1 MIKTPNVYSN
11 FIKDNVKNK
20 LSYTENF
27 NAYAKENLGVDLDS
41 ESDNF
46 YGADTLLS
54 AKDIYSGYVQDFQQ
68 DIGTAKADMSQGITN
83 TANVYKDAI
92 VNYDTQLKQNQNA
105 YGQRKENLASGGMLG
120 GGWEKYLDDNVY
132 AQYVEAVNI
141 LNNQSTDVYKDY
153 ANAYST
159 TEKRADRTLGK
170 QADTLATNV
179 YGKLQG
185 DYSAYKE
192 AYNEDIKDVVNA
204 YSNVEKPTS
213 VEGLNAYADYLD
225 KETYDNL
232 LENVQGKNFE
242 YYQTAIDNVVK
253 TKNTQEIDN
262 VYAQLDA
269 DYKTKNISESDYSGA
284 NLKRFLAEE
293 IKTQEDYD
301 KAISRVKNSTKLTEE
316 DREIAIEAINKI
328 DKSKLKT
335 EVMETIDTFAETL
348 VDKNQAEKQI
358 ESTMADSKAMND
370 IFNAIKNGGDKAIEK
385 VQNFINRLKN
395 PKR

>member
-41 ESDNF
+41 ESANF

-68 DIGTAKADMSQGITN
+68 NIGTAKADMSQGITN

-141 LNNQSTDVYKDY
+141 LNNQSADVYKEY
-153 ANAYST
+153 SNAYAT

-170 QADTLATNV
+170 QAETLATNV
-179 YGKLQG
+179 YGKIQG
-185 DYSAYKE
+185 DYSAYKD
-192 AYNEDIKDVVNA
+192 AYNEDIK
-204 YSNVEKPTS
+204 
-213 VEGLNAYADYLD
+213 
-225 KETYDNL
+225 
-232 LENVQGKNFE
+232 
-242 YYQTAIDNVVK
+242 
-253 TKNTQEIDN
+253 
-262 VYAQLDA
+262 
-269 DYKTKNISESDYSGA
+269 
-284 NLKRFLAEE
+284 
-293 IKTQEDYD
+293 
-301 KAISRVKNSTKLTEE
+301 
-316 DREIAIEAINKI
+316 
-328 DKSKLKT
+328 
-335 EVMETIDTFAETL
+335 M
-348 VDKNQAEKQI
+348 
-358 ESTMADSKAMND
+358 
-370 IFNAIKNGGDKAIEK
+370 
-385 VQNFINRLKN
+385 
-395 PKR
+395 

>member
-68 DIGTAKADMSQGITN
+68 NIGTAKADMSQGITN

-120 GGWEKYLDDNVY
+120 SGWEKYIDDNVY

-141 LNNQSTDVYKDY
+141 LNNQSADVYKEY
-153 ANAYST
+153 ANAYET

-242 YYQTAIDNVVK
+242 YYQTAIDNAVK

-348 VDKNQAEKQI
+348 VDKNQAEVQI
-358 ESTMADSKAMND
+358 KDTMANSS
-370 IFNAIKNGGDKAIEK
+370 AINKFFVEAKNKLNESDLANFFRWLKSEK
-385 VQNFINRLKN
+385 R
-395 PKR
+395 